1 MHKPHQLDN
10 SYWIDTPEGVP
21 LALQPA
27 GIVVRVLA
35 WSIDFSLRLGLF
47 WLVVMATQFL
57 GWYSISWGVTLLSA
71 FLLEWWY
78 PVLFEVYW
86 RGATP
91 GKRILGLRV
100 VQENGSPVDWGRSLL
115 RNLLRTADFFPMM
128 YSAGLI
134 CMLLRQD
141 CRRLGDLAAG
151 TLVVYTTKPVVRT
164 TLPEALRRIAP
175 QTTLSAEEQ
184 GLLLNLAERSTT
196 LNSERVEELLE
207 LLDPK
212 LSLAQFQALSAY
224 LQGQND

>member
-151 TLVVYTTKPVVRT
+151 TLVVYTTQPVVRT
-164 TLPEALRRIAP
+164 TLPEAFRRIAP

>member
-151 TLVVYTTKPVVRT
+151 TLVVYTTQPVVRT
-164 TLPEALRRIAP
+164 TLPEAFRRIAP

-196 LNSERVEELLE
+196 LNPERVEELLQ

-212 LSLAQFQALSAY
+212 LSLVQFQALSAY

>member
-196 LNSERVEELLE
+196 LNPERVEELLQ

>member
-196 LNSERVEELLE
+196 LNPERVEELLE

-212 LSLAQFQALSAY
+212 LSLVQFQALSAY

>member
-196 LNSERVEELLE
+196 LNPERVEELLQ

-212 LSLAQFQALSAY
+212 LSLVQFQALSAY

>member
-151 TLVVYTTKPVVRT
+151 TLVVYTAKPVVRT

-196 LNSERVEELLE
+196 LNPERVEELLQ